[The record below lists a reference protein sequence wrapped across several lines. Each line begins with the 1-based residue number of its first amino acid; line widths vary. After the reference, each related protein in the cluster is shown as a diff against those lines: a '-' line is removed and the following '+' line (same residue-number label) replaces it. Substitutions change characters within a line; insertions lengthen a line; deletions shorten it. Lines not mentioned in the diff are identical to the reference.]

1 MSAGADFSTVLKI
14 QHHNDSVK
22 PQVSFF
28 CSGIQTGWYAPDR
41 TETMIVQISNYFSMT
56 SEE

>member
-41 TETMIVQISNYFSMT
+41 TETTESADK
-56 SEE
+56 